1 MNKKSLAIGCFVA
14 GFAIVQTFVTVTRA
28 QEPPPPVLAGDLET
42 RVADLEATVVD
53 LQAQIDA
60 LQAN

>member
-14 GFAIVQTFVTVTRA
+14 GFTIVQAFLAVARA
-28 QEPPPPVLAGDLET
+28 QEPPPVLAGDLET
-42 RVADLEATVVD
+42 RVTALEATVVD

-60 LQAN
+60 LQGN